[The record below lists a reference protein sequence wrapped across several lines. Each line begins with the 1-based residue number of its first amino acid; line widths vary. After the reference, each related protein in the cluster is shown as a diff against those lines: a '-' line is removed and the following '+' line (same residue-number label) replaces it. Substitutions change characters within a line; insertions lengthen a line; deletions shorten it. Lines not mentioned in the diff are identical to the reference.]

1 VGVVSINKVVL
12 VLLLNVIKAFQLVG
26 IQKISTWFF
35 VLKVFNGLFIW
46 VLYKLFRFFLYLE
59 LDLIGF
65 IFDKCEAYH
74 SILFKVTR
82 KSI

>member
-1 VGVVSINKVVL
+1 VVSVNKVLL

-26 IQKISTWFF
+26 IQKMSTWFF

-46 VLYKLFRFFLYLE
+46 VLYRLFRFFLYFE
-59 LDLIGF
+59 LGLVGL

-74 SILFKVTR
+74 SILFKFTR
-82 KSI
+82 KNI